1 MGICYSVASRLA
13 SRLLKTEIF
22 FSSCMQE
29 EVTMIRLFYNRRAP
43 LDNIRTLSVFRD
55 GKNMGIELRITL

>member
-1 MGICYSVASRLA
+1 MLASRLA

-29 EVTMIRLFYNRRAP
+29 EVTMIKLFYNGRAP

>member
-1 MGICYSVASRLA
+1 MLASRLA

-22 FSSCMQE
+22 FFFSCMQE
-29 EVTMIRLFYNRRAP
+29 EVTTIRLSYNGRAP
-43 LDNIRTLSVFRD
+43 LDNIRTLSVFRN